1 MVKIKRDIKGEGSS
15 GSGTYAKSDIPDY
28 GNVRQYNDGSTN
40 KRAVMDPRSPN
51 KESDNT
57 PPEFTISPGHRAMG
71 VTAED
76 AVKKTY
82 FRD

>member
-1 MVKIKRDIKGEGSS
+1 MARDTRKFSGEGSS
-15 GSGTYAKSDIPDY
+15 GVGTYVKSDIPEY
-28 GNVRQYNDGSTN
+28 GGVRQYNDGSSN
-40 KRAVMDPRSPN
+40 KRAVMDTRQVN
-51 KESDNT
+51 KSSDNT
-57 PPEFTISPGHRAMG
+57 PAEFTIDPGHRAMG